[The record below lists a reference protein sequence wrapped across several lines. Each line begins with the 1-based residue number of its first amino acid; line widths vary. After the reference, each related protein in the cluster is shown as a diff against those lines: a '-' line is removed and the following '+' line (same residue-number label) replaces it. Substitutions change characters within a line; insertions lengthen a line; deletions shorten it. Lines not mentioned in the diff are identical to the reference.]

1 MSDPLTS
8 SYAVAL
14 NRLAQNA
21 VKRDARIKELYYE
34 AEAAKDIN
42 LINHRF
48 QDYTIKKA
56 CC

>member
-8 SYAVAL
+8 SYAVSL
-14 NRLAQNA
+14 NRLAQKA
-21 VKRDARIKELYYE
+21 VKRYARIKELYYE

-42 LINHRF
+42 FINHRF